1 MDDSGLLNESQITI
15 LQKHKGSDM
24 RCMHMEVV
32 WQLYER
38 RIGVYDDRYLKTA
51 EQRRLGDY
59 G

>member
-1 MDDSGLLNESQITI
+1 MESQITI

-32 WQLYER
+32 WQYKR
-38 RIGVYDDRYLKTA
+38 RIEVYDDRYLKTA

>member
-1 MDDSGLLNESQITI
+1 
-15 LQKHKGSDM
+15 M
-24 RCMHMEVV
+24 RCMHDMHMEVV

-38 RIGVYDDRYLKTA
+38 RIEVYDDRYLKTA